1 MQGWEM
7 AMKNK
12 VAGAGVD
19 RRGFLKTLGN
29 GAAGSAA
36 AVAGAVVVGTDVADA
51 AESAADKV
59 KKRYRDSD
67 HVKTFYRVN
76 RY

>member
-1 MQGWEM
+1 
-7 AMKNK
+7 MKTK
-12 VAGAGVD
+12 DAAAGVD
-19 RRGFLKTLGN
+19 RPGVDRRRFLKTLGN

-36 AVAGAVVVGTDVADA
+36 VAAGAVVAATDAAEA